1 VTYFAVFL
9 DRGREVLDVINVARH
24 IELIAV

>member
-9 DRGREVLDVINVARH
+9 DRGRGVLDVLNVARH